1 MGRSAVALV
10 AATLALALLPA
21 HANSGDRGQCS
32 ATVSSLAAVQRAA
45 SSASAGAVVCLGGGD
60 YDELVLDGHGTWRGI
75 TVRAEHPGRAVIA
88 GADLGGSRLTLAR
101 FDVTNDVTIEP
112 GSRKISVLH
121 NRIRGG
127 YFGVDAGPTTTT
139 AIADTT
145 IRGNRFVGP
154 FGEDAIR
161 LNRYHDSADRDPYGV
176 LIEGNEIT
184 NVRENGNHSDC
195 LQSVWGGDHL
205 YFRRNYLHDNR
216 CQGFF
221 VKDQPTPVA
230 DVVAEENL
238 MLRNAAPCGPPA
250 SSCGPP
256 AIVQIVG
263 PTRGI
268 RLTGNT
274 IWTPGND
281 SPLTFRDGPFGAIAL
296 TDNVIYRGW
305 SDWNGGFPHFA
316 EGQNLVCEWE
326 RTLPRLS
333 SKSRRECSPRFL
345 DPAHDD
351 YRLRNGAG
359 VAWAPAE
366 QHFGY

>member
-1 MGRSAVALV
+1 MARNAVALV
-10 AATLALALLPA
+10 AAVLALALLPGHA
-21 HANSGDRGQCS
+21 HGDDRGLCT
-32 ATVSSLAAVQRAA
+32 ATVSSPAAAGRAV
-45 SSASAGAVVCLGGGD
+45 SSAAAGAVVCLGDGS
-60 YDELVLDGHGTWRGI
+60 YAELVLDGTSRGI
-75 TVRAEHPGRAVIA
+75 TVRAEHSGRATIA
-88 GADLGGSRLTLAR
+88 GADLAGSGLTLAR
-101 FDVTNDVTIEP
+101 FDVTDDVTIEP

-139 AIADTT
+139 PITDTT
-145 IRGNRFVGP
+145 IRGNLFVGP

-161 LNRYHDSADRDPYGV
+161 LNRYHDSADRDPFGV

-221 VKDQPTPVA
+221 VKDQPEPVSRIVLE
-230 DVVAEENL
+230 DNL

-268 RLTGNT
+268 RVTGNT
-274 IWTPGND
+274 IWTPAND

-296 TDNVIYRGW
+296 SDNVLYRGW
-305 SDWNGGFPHFA
+305 SDWNGGFPHFGEA
-316 EGQNLVCEWE
+316 RNLVCEWE
-326 RTLPRLS
+326 RTFPRLS
-333 SKSRRECSPRFL
+333 PKSRRECSPRFL

-351 YRLRNGAG
+351 YRLGNGLG
-359 VAWAPAE
+359 VDWAPAQ